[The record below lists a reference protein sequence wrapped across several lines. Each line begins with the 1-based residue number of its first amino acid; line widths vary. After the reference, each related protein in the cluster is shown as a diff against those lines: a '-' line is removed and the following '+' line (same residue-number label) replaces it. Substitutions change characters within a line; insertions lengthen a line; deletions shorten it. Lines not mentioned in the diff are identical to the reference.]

1 MKAAFLLAVLALS
14 LAGCD
19 DMARQPRH
27 SAYNRSSLFA
37 NGAAMQAPPTGAV
50 SQDERSRAQALATRP
65 AMTSAL
71 LARGQERYGIYCA
84 VCHGA
89 LGDGDGIVP
98 SRGFPHPP
106 SFHQARLRA
115 APSRHFVD
123 VIGNG
128 YGVMYAYGDRVAP
141 ADRWAIAAYI
151 RALQLSQ
158 AAPVAAL
165 PPDDRARIE
174 LSHDR

>member
-1 MKAAFLLAVLALS
+1 MRPAVGLALMA
-14 LAGCD
+14 LILTGCD
-19 DMARQPRH
+19 DMARQPRD

-37 NGAAMQAPPTGAV
+37 NGAAMQAPPQGAV
-50 SQDERSRAQALATRP
+50 SQDEPRRAQDLATRP
-65 AMTSAL
+65 PMTPAL
-71 LARGQERYGIYCA
+71 LARGQARFGIYCA

-98 SRGFPHPP
+98 SRGFPRPP
-106 SFHQARLRA
+106 SFHQPRLRA

-123 VIGNG
+123 VISNG

-165 PPDDRARIE
+165 PPEDRARIA
-174 LSHDR
+174 LSHDG